1 MRLIAKT
8 IMTVCLLGSIIGC
21 GQRQD
26 VAVREYSVVQTDS
39 VTCRYSSSIGEGV
52 LRLVAVTDS
61 TNRIEHVKGDSV
73 VDTWKLDYPVYR
85 FTCGDMTG
93 DSIPEVL
100 VGTIKTTRYRPEK
113 DKRLFIFHLYKG
125 RFIRPL
131 WLGSRV
137 GCPLIDFKVE
147 TDTVPNLVH
156 TWERKGN
163 GDTIEVLYR
172 LKGFGLKFIKNASAP
187 HPSYGHPL
195 PNGRGESYIHSVK
208 QE

>member
-8 IMTVCLLGSIIGC
+8 IMTVCLLCLIGC
-21 GQRQD
+21 GQKQKE
-26 VAVREYSVVQTDS
+26 AVREYGVVQEDS
-39 VTCRYSSSIGEGV
+39 VTFRYSSTIGEGV

-61 TNRIEHVKGDSV
+61 TNRIEHLKGDSV

-100 VGTIKTTRYRPEK
+100 VGTIKATRYRPEK

-125 RFIRPL
+125 QFIRPL

-147 TDTVPNLVH
+147 TDSMPNLVH
-156 TWERKGN
+156 TWEHKDN
-163 GDTIEVLYR
+163 GDTIEALYQ
-172 LKGFGLKFIKNASAP
+172 LKGFGLK
-187 HPSYGHPL
+187 YVRQPL
-195 PNGRGESYIHSVK
+195 TPTLPPPGGRE
-208 QE
+208 

>member
-1 MRLIAKT
+1 
-8 IMTVCLLGSIIGC
+8 MTF
-21 GQRQD
+21 
-26 VAVREYSVVQTDS
+26 
-39 VTCRYSSSIGEGV
+39 RYSSSIGEGV

-85 FTCGDMTG
+85 FTCGDMTA

-147 TDTVPNLVH
+147 TDTVPNFVH
-156 TWERKGN
+156 TWERRDN
-163 GDTIEVLYR
+163 GDTIEVLYQ
-172 LKGFGLKFIKNASAP
+172 LKGIGLKFIKNASAP
-187 HPSYGHPL
+187 HPSYGHPR
-195 PNGRGESYIHSVK
+195 PKGRGVRYIHSVK

>member
-8 IMTVCLLGSIIGC
+8 IMTVCLLCSIIGC
-21 GQRQD
+21 GQKQKD
-26 VAVREYSVVQTDS
+26 AVREYGVVQEDS
-39 VTCRYSSSIGEGV
+39 FTYRYSSTIGEGV

-61 TNRIEHVKGDSV
+61 TNRIEHLKGDSV

-100 VGTIKTTRYRPEK
+100 VGTIKATRYRPEK

-125 RFIRPL
+125 QFIRPL

-147 TDTVPNLVH
+147 TDSMPNLVH
-156 TWERKGN
+156 TWERKEN
-163 GDTIEVLYR
+163 GDTIEALYQ
-172 LKGFGLKFIKNASAP
+172 LKGFGLKFIK
-187 HPSYGHPL
+187 PL
-195 PNGRGESYIHSVK
+195 TPTHSN
-208 QE
+208 

>member
-1 MRLIAKT
+1 
-8 IMTVCLLGSIIGC
+8 MTVCVLCSFIGC
-21 GQRQD
+21 RQKE
-26 VAVREYSVVQTDS
+26 AEREYSLVQVDS
-39 VTCRYSSSIGEGV
+39 VTFRYSSTIGEGI

-61 TNRIEHVKGDSV
+61 TNCIEHVRGDSV

-100 VGTIKTTRYRPEK
+100 VGTIKATRYRPEK

-156 TWERKGN
+156 TWERKD
-163 GDTIEVLYR
+163 GDTIEVLYQ
-172 LKGFGLKFIKNASAP
+172 LKGFGLKFLKRAP
-187 HPSYGHPL
+187 NPCPSPA
-195 PNGRGESYIHSVK
+195 RGKGVDSNSN
-208 QE
+208 Q

>member
-1 MRLIAKT
+1 
-8 IMTVCLLGSIIGC
+8 MTVCVLCSLIGC
-21 GQRQD
+21 RQKE
-26 VAVREYSVVQTDS
+26 AEREYSLVQVDS
-39 VTCRYSSSIGEGV
+39 MTFRYNSTIGEGV

-61 TNRIEHVKGDSV
+61 TNCIEHVRGDSV

-93 DSIPEVL
+93 DSIPKVL
-100 VGTIKTTRYRPEK
+100 VGTIKSTRYRPEK

-147 TDTVPNLVH
+147 TDSMPNLVH
-156 TWERKGN
+156 TWEHKDN
-163 GDTIEVLYR
+163 GDTIEVLYQ
-172 LKGFGLKFIKNASAP
+172 LKGFGLKYLRIAP
-187 HPSYGHPL
+187 NPCPSPA
-195 PNGRGESYIHSVK
+195 RGKGVDSISN
-208 QE
+208 Q

>member
-8 IMTVCLLGSIIGC
+8 IMTVCLLCSLIGC
-21 GQRQD
+21 GQKQNE
-26 VAVREYSVVQTDS
+26 AVRAYGVVQVDS
-39 VTCRYSSSIGEGV
+39 VTCRYSSAIGEGV

-61 TNRIEHVKGDSV
+61 TNRIEHLKGDSV

-100 VGTIKTTRYRPEK
+100 VGTIKATRYRPEK

-125 RFIRPL
+125 QFIRPL

-147 TDTVPNLVH
+147 TDSMPNLVH
-156 TWERKGN
+156 TWERKDN
-163 GDTIEVLYR
+163 GDTIEALYQ
-172 LKGFGLKFIKNASAP
+172 LKGFGLKFIK
-187 HPSYGHPL
+187 PL
-195 PNGRGESYIHSVK
+195 TPF
-208 QE
+208 

>member
-8 IMTVCLLGSIIGC
+8 IMTVYLLCSLIGC
-21 GQRQD
+21 GQRQE

-39 VTCRYSSSIGEGV
+39 VTYHYHCPMGEGI
-52 LRLVAVTDS
+52 LRLTTVTDS
-61 TNRIEHVKGDSV
+61 TYRIEHLRGDSV
-73 VDTWKLDYPVYR
+73 VDAWALNYPVYR

-100 VGTIKTTRYRPEK
+100 VGTIKATRYRPEK

-156 TWERKGN
+156 TWERKAN
-163 GDTIEVLYR
+163 GDTIELLYR
-172 LKGFGLKFIKNASAP
+172 LKGFGLKYKRTAR
-187 HPSYGHPL
+187 PL
-195 PNGRGESYIHSVK
+195 TRPADTLSPRGERKVTFI
-208 QE
+208 Q

>member
-1 MRLIAKT
+1 
-8 IMTVCLLGSIIGC
+8 MTVCVLCSLIGC
-21 GQRQD
+21 RQKETE
-26 VAVREYSVVQTDS
+26 REYSLVQVDS
-39 VTCRYSSSIGEGV
+39 VTFRYSSTIGEGI

-61 TNRIEHVKGDSV
+61 TNCIEHVRGDSV

-100 VGTIKTTRYRPEK
+100 VGTIKATRYRPEK

-156 TWERKGN
+156 TWERKD
-163 GDTIEVLYR
+163 GDTIEVLYQ
-172 LKGFGLKFIKNASAP
+172 LKGFGLKFLKRAPNPCPSPARGKGVDSICNQKQSLIKN
-187 HPSYGHPL
+187 
-195 PNGRGESYIHSVK
+195 
-208 QE
+208 